1 LEKIVLDGRNF
12 FPYHYVSNLI
22 DGLNMVEVTTA
33 LKALSEEIR
42 IRLLLVLL
50 NEEACVCELMATFN
64 MAQSKLS
71 HHLIALRDAGFIK
84 DDKRGKWN
92 YYWIDMN
99 SLDPMKKELLSSLA
113 GWVDDDSIIEK
124 DRVTLEKVKNK
135 MQICC

>member
-1 LEKIVLDGRNF
+1 MF
-12 FPYHYVSNLI
+12 
-22 DGLNMVEVTTA
+22 MVEVTTA

-50 NEEACVCELMATFN
+50 KDEACVCELMATFD

-84 DDKRGKWN
+84 DNKRGKWN
-92 YYWIDMN
+92 YYWIDMS
-99 SLDPMKKELLSSLA
+99 SLDPMKKELLSSLS

-124 DRVTLEKVKNK
+124 DRMTLDKVKKK

>member
-1 LEKIVLDGRNF
+1 MN
-12 FPYHYVSNLI
+12 
-22 DGLNMVEVTTA
+22 EVTTA

-50 NEEACVCELMATFN
+50 KEEACVCELMATFD

-84 DDKRGKWN
+84 DEKRGKWN
-92 YYWIDMN
+92 YYSIDTK
-99 SLDPMKKELLSSLA
+99 SLDSMRKNLLGSLSSWLS
-113 GWVDDDSIIEK
+113 DDSIIEK
-124 DRVTLEKVKNK
+124 DRATLEKVKDR

>member
-1 LEKIVLDGRNF
+1 
-12 FPYHYVSNLI
+12 
-22 DGLNMVEVTTA
+22 MVEVTTA

-42 IRLLLVLL
+42 IRLLLVLSD
-50 NEEACVCELMATFN
+50 EEACVCELMATFN

-84 DDKRGKWN
+84 DEKRGKWN
-92 YYWIDMN
+92 YYRIDKA

-113 GWVDDDSIIEK
+113 SWVNDDSVLEK
-124 DRVTLEKVKNK
+124 DRMTLEKVKNR

>member
-1 LEKIVLDGRNF
+1 
-12 FPYHYVSNLI
+12 
-22 DGLNMVEVTTA
+22 MVEVTTA

-84 DDKRGKWN
+84 DKKRGKWN
-92 YYWIDMN
+92 YYRIDKT
-99 SLDPMKKELLSSLA
+99 SLDPMKRELLSSLA
-113 GWVDDDSIIEK
+113 SWVEDNSIVEK
-124 DRVTLEKVKNK
+124 DRQTLEKVKNR

>member
-1 LEKIVLDGRNF
+1 
-12 FPYHYVSNLI
+12 
-22 DGLNMVEVTTA
+22 MTEVTTA

-42 IRLLLVLL
+42 IRLLLVLM
-50 NEEACVCELMATFN
+50 EKEACVCELMATFD

-92 YYWIDMN
+92 YYRIDLH
-99 SLDPMKKELLSSLA
+99 SLDPMRRKLLSSLSE
-113 GWVDDDSIIEK
+113 WVRDETTVSK
-124 DRVTLEKVKNK
+124 DRQALSRVKDK

>member
-1 LEKIVLDGRNF
+1 MN
-12 FPYHYVSNLI
+12 
-22 DGLNMVEVTTA
+22 EVTTA

-50 NEEACVCELMATFN
+50 KEEACVCELMATFD

-84 DDKRGKWN
+84 DEKRGKWN
-92 YYWIDMN
+92 YYRVDSK
-99 SLDPMKKELLSSLA
+99 SLDSMRKNLLGSLSSWLN
-113 GWVDDDSIIEK
+113 DDSIIEK
-124 DRVTLEKVKNK
+124 DRATLEKVKDR